1 MPGEQDAFLLTM
13 VSDTHP
19 ARYTAG
25 DAILAYLQ
33 GMDGTS
39 VGALRRATGRPRE
52 VVRYYL
58 RRLRESGA
66 VEEEGL
72 LRKRY
77 SITFFGRP
85 VAPDLNIGAGL

>member
-33 GMDGTS
+33 GTDGTS
-39 VGALRRATGRPRE
+39 VGALRRATGLSRE
-52 VVRYYL
+52 AVRHYL
-58 RRLRESGA
+58 GRLRESGA

-77 SITFFGRP
+77 SITFSGRR
-85 VAPDLNIGAGL
+85 VAPDFAIGADL